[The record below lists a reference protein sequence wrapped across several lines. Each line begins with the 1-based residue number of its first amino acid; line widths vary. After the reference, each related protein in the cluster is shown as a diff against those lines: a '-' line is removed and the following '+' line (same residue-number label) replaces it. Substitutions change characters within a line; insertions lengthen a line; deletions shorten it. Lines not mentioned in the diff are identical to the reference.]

1 MTVLTEAT
9 EEGKLLKM
17 CVDYSSA
24 AAGSQMI
31 NVTTCLVWN
40 V

>member
-1 MTVLTEAT
+1 MTALTEAT
-9 EEGKLLKM
+9 EEGKLLKV

-24 AAGSQMI
+24 TAGCQII
-31 NVTTCLVWN
+31 NVTGCLVWN